1 MQPRRSGSVAL
12 LHRGGCS
19 LYPNE
24 MGFISRED
32 AVIALGDPD
41 IEACQICSPET
52 GLLRVNRPGS
62 GGGSIS

>member
-1 MQPRRSGSVAL
+1 M
-12 LHRGGCS
+12 
-19 LYPNE
+19 YPNE

-52 GLLRVNRPGS
+52 GLLQVNRPGS